1 MPSNKIIPFRCPH
14 PECGNLQETADRTG
28 LVCDRGHVYSYAP
41 GTKIPVFADAP
52 AGSSEYSIV
61 DAAEVHDNALR
72 WLFATFCTDEDTL
85 RENLISRLGL
95 VSGQSLLVTGAGAGN
110 DLPYIAK
117 KMEGRGTIHAQDIAS
132 QMLLAGASRHSDAL
146 SAIGI
151 DIRFSVCDATQLPY
165 GDRVFDAAYHYG
177 GINLFSSIGQGIAEM
192 NRVVKPGGKIVI
204 SDEGL
209 APWLLNSE
217 IGKQL
222 VANNQL
228 YACQAPI
235 ALLPETARD
244 VKLSFELH
252 NCFYV
257 IEFSVGDGPLPIN
270 IDVPHV
276 GRRGGSIRKRYA
288 GRLEGIDPALKE
300 AVYAEAERVG
310 ESRVDFLEKA
320 LRAALRT

>member
-1 MPSNKIIPFRCPH
+1 MPLTHAIHFRCPH
-14 PECGNLQETADRTG
+14 PGCTSLQVADGDG
-28 LVCDRGHVYSYAP
+28 LVCDQGHAYPYAQ
-41 GTKIPVFADAP
+41 GTTIPVFADAP

-61 DAAEVHDNALR
+61 DAAEFHDNALR
-72 WLFATFCTDEDTL
+72 WLFATFGTDEDTL

-95 VSGQSLLVTGAGAGN
+95 VPGQSLLVTGAGAGN
-110 DLPYIAK
+110 DLPYIAER
-117 KMEGRGTIHAQDIAS
+117 MAGQGTIHAQDIAS
-132 QMLLAGASRHSDAL
+132 QMLLAGAARHGEAL
-146 SAIGI
+146 ARTGI
-151 DIRFSVCDATQLPY
+151 DIQFSICDATRLPY

-177 GINLFSSIGQGIAEM
+177 GINLFSSIRQGITEM

-209 APWLLNSE
+209 APWLLDSE

-222 VANNQL
+222 VSNNPL
-228 YACQAPI
+228 YAYQAPI
-235 ALLPETARD
+235 ALLPDTARD
-244 VKLSFELH
+244 VILSYELH

-257 IEFSVGDGPLPIN
+257 IEFRVGDGPLPIN

-288 GRLEGIDPALKE
+288 GRLEGIDPALKD
-300 AVYAEAERVG
+300 AVYAEAEREGV
-310 ESRVDFLEKA
+310 SRVDFLEKI